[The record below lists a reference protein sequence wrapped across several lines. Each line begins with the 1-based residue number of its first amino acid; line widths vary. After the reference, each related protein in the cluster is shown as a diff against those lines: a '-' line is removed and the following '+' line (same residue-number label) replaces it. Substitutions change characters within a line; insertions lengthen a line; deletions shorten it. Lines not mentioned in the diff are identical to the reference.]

1 VAPLNARLDRPLLSV
16 GTVRDR
22 CYGPAEGTTGG
33 SEGGLASP
41 GEESTLAMDESVRG
55 DRMSLSE
62 SRMRRVFVEPS
73 GSDAVGSVNAVP
85 GGPGREPGSLA
96 AVRLAAAPP
105 ASRVRPP
112 GLLDGPHHVLT
123 VRHQTP
129 SLIGGQGDRR
139 PPAGHLPREGSIVP

>member
-1 VAPLNARLDRPLLSV
+1 MEGASRPSSTRDASPVAPLNARLDRPLLSV

-73 GSDAVGSVNAVP
+73 GSDDRHV
-85 GGPGREPGSLA
+85 
-96 AVRLAAAPP
+96 
-105 ASRVRPP
+105 SRM
-112 GLLDGPHHVLT
+112 HY
-123 VRHQTP
+123 
-129 SLIGGQGDRR
+129 
-139 PPAGHLPREGSIVP
+139 